1 MGSYKLRIIIN
12 EGDIRKVS
20 LDGKPETVEELKI
33 KVKEKCKL
41 QDDFNLMY
49 EDPDFGYSLCNLDD
63 IGDLPAT
70 KATVKVISLVTL
82 TLVPAS
88 TTSISDASNVSD
100 DTEILSTYSSP
111 SSTRQEQWPEFFEIP
126 NFSVDVEFRL
136 RQANLQFLRDQTYLN
151 VPRDMKHGILEKL
164 AEAIYKFDAYPNE
177 ERCHSV
183 ALALISKHPCLREP
197 GSPDG
202 CSGWKNSLTYKMGN
216 YRTKLRKAG
225 CAEVAINRG
234 KKGAPEMA
242 SKGLKRPKRFEVNYL
257 PDLPE
262 GQNEDRLE
270 VERKLLVEE
279 MKKRNPSGT
288 VIASKMDQTFPLRR
302 REIVEAEPP
311 VKTLKERWAALFTER
326 QVFSEF
332 NRIAT
337 TNLENDF
344 FGAVD
349 RYTPRF
355 VPIFKSKKG
364 SVGEKLAEIVQQIDS
379 RKPDVTAVHAL
390 VLQGIPVLLGDDPS
404 NFYNTSFDS
413 DSDEAWAQVSVGLL
427 TIISEDEPLSP
438 NHLHLDPVSTAII
451 LEGGIVM
458 DNLQNLPQALCLLF
472 GLSYALHLD
481 YPKAMKNTFN
491 FIQRV
496 MLGLGENK
504 LPSKLQTLKNLLL
517 S

>member
-1 MGSYKLRIIIN
+1 MGTKVIFTLSRTMGSYKLRIIIN
-12 EGDIRKVS
+12 QGDIRKVS

-33 KVKEKCKL
+33 KVKEK
-41 QDDFNLMY
+41 Y
-49 EDPDFGYSLCNLDD
+49 D

-70 KATVKVISLVTL
+70 KATVKVISLGTL

-100 DTEILSTYSSP
+100 DTEILSTYSSS

-242 SKGLKRPKRFEVNYL
+242 SKSLKRPKRFEVNYL

-270 VERKLLVEE
+270 VER
-279 MKKRNPSGT
+279 NGT

-311 VKTLKERWAALFTER
+311 VKTLKERWPALFTER
-326 QVFSEF
+326 QVFAEF

-355 VPIFKSKKG
+355 VTIVKSKKG
-364 SVGEKLAEIVQQIDS
+364 SVGEKQAEIVQQMDS
-379 RKPDVTAVHAL
+379 RVSRLQTSVRTL

-427 TIISEDEPLSP
+427 TVISEDVPLSP

-504 LPSKLQTLKNLLL
+504 LPPQTSN